1 MEVVWDAIPTNS
13 HEEAVILLERAVEV
27 AASLD
32 DDEEKMSL
40 QESITALET
49 ALNEQ
54 NEEAIDELQEKL
66 LDLLYELE
74 E

>member
-1 MEVVWDAIPTNS
+1 MEI
-13 HEEAVILLERAVEV
+13 
-27 AASLD
+27 AAALD

-54 NEEAIDELQEKL
+54 NEESIDELQEEL